1 MTEKK
6 YIVCDVDLCLVSTDY
21 EWFLYLESLAHKKYF
36 QMCYLEPE
44 GNKISYDLSIYY
56 PELTKSEAFGFWKN
70 PTLYDNLKPIVGS
83 VECLASLDNSFHVTF
98 GSMSKPEHYLS
109 KYNFVKKHFGDNMN
123 CSWSFVSTHE
133 KGTSLKAD
141 LAIDDRVSFINQFDA
156 KVLKVVMK
164 TPYSQDEELKHKP
177 DLYTY
182 HWSEIS
188 DFIND
193 MLK

>member
-1 MTEKK
+1 MTGKK

-44 GNKISYDLSIYY
+44 GNKLSYDLSICY
-56 PELTKSEAFGFWKN
+56 PELTRSEAFGFWRN
-70 PTLYDNLKPIVGS
+70 PTLYDKLKPIVGS
-83 VECLASLDNSFHVTF
+83 VECLISLDDYFHVTF
-98 GSMSKPEHYLS
+98 VSMSKPEHYLS
-109 KYNFVKKHFGDNMN
+109 KYNFVKKHFGDKMN

-141 LAIDDRVSFINQFDA
+141 LVIEDRVSFINQFDD
-156 KVLKVVMK
+156 KVLKVLMK
-164 TPYSQDEELKHKP
+164 TPYTQDEELKHKP
-177 DLYTY
+177 DLHTY